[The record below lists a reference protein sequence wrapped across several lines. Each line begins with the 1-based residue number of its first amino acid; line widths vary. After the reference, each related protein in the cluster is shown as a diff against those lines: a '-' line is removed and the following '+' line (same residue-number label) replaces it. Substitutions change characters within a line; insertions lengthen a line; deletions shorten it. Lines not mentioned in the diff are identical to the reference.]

1 MRQAFAAKFG
11 ELEDKHIPAKEY
23 VEKKLAELE
32 SGEFSAEPLTEVLS
46 RDEFDPDTLLPHW
59 NANGTLPLKKGG
71 VLYLFAGSA
80 RKVDLATCLH
90 QLGAPEQ
97 LDFHVECVDLLRHA
111 SHDLSV
117 EKTRRSY
124 LDRIANKQFGC

>member
-1 MRQAFAAKFG
+1 M
-11 ELEDKHIPAKEY
+11 
-23 VEKKLAELE
+23 
-32 SGEFSAEPLTEVLS
+32 
-46 RDEFDPDTLLPHW
+46 
-59 NANGTLPLKKGG
+59 
-71 VLYLFAGSA
+71 
-80 RKVDLATCLH
+80 DLATCLH

-124 LDRIANKQFGC
+124 LDRIANKEFAGVLLSPPCGFLLRSNPRSSGPSLKDLMQL